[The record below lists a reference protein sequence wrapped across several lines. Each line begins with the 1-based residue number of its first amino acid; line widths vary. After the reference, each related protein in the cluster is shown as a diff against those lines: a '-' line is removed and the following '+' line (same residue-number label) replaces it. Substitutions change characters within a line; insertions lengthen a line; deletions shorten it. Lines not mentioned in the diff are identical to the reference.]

1 MNRLKRTAPAMVT
14 NGHDARLRDTR
25 ALHAPRQKAVTA

>member
-1 MNRLKRTAPAMVT
+1 MSRRISLSTVT
-14 NGHDARLRDTR
+14 VGFHRRSGDGTR